1 MNNIKKVENRAKK
14 ILEWID
20 NKNYSQEELLS
31 FNYWDLITFIRR
43 KLFKNQLIDDE
54 IYFILQIIIRHCNN
68 LDEEKF
74 VLFYGTNKESTEY
87 KMLFNVQM
95 AHYFDENIIL

>member
-54 IYFILQIIIRHCNN
+54 IYFILQIIIRHCTN
-68 LDEEKF
+68 LDEEKI